1 MNSSVLFAFNIL
13 NSMTIPQREHI
24 RTNNDRTAP
33 LRTPT
38 HIGCAF
44 SIDREF
50 FYEIGSYDQKMDVWG
65 AENLEMALRVWM
77 RLLSFYLYCFLRK
90 Y

>member
-1 MNSSVLFAFNIL
+1 MS
-13 NSMTIPQREHI
+13 IPQRELI
-24 RTNNDRTAP
+24 RTRYDRTAP

-50 FYEIGSYDQKMDVWG
+50 FYEIGSYDDNMQIWG
-65 AENLEMALRVWM
+65 SENLEMALRVCIQNI
-77 RLLSFYLYCFLRK
+77 YHAIIC
-90 Y
+90 